1 MDTTEKNR
9 VVKSKDAFD
18 KKEVIIMSKKRSLK
32 MLLVIIMAVATI
44 SEGLTLTWGN
54 DLVME
59 KKLSLMLEKKQ
70 YRFLKNYS
78 VVEFLKKT
86 QSKLMFLWQ
95 LLHTTTIG
103 DAGIKV
109 SPITLI

>member
-54 DLVME
+54 
-59 KKLSLMLEKKQ
+59 
-70 YRFLKNYS
+70 
-78 VVEFLKKT
+78 EFST
-86 QSKLMFLWQ
+86 GF
-95 LLHTTTIG
+95 
-103 DAGIKV
+103 
-109 SPITLI
+109 

>member
-54 DLVME
+54 
-59 KKLSLMLEKKQ
+59 
-70 YRFLKNYS
+70 
-78 VVEFLKKT
+78 EF
-86 QSKLMFLWQ
+86 SDGEE
-95 LLHTTTIG
+95 IIS
-103 DAGIKV
+103 DAGEETVPV
-109 SPITLI
+109 SEELFSSGVSEENRNSTTE